1 MLKALPL
8 AARALVSRSSRR
20 AATTQAA
27 ALASRSFHVSAP
39 AFAPKEI
46 TVRDAI
52 NGALVS
58 RIAERALV
66 SLATPPAL
74 APGGLSS
81 GFASVRRCMHACMRM
96 RAWS

>member
-58 RIAERALV
+58 RIAERALG

-74 APGGLSS
+74 APGGPSS
-81 GFASVRRCMHACMRM
+81 GYASVRRCMDACMRM

>member
-39 AFAPKEI
+39 VFAPKEI

-66 SLATPPAL
+66 SLATTPAL
-74 APGGLSS
+74 APGGPPS
-81 GFASVRRCMHACMRM
+81 GFESARRCMRACMRV